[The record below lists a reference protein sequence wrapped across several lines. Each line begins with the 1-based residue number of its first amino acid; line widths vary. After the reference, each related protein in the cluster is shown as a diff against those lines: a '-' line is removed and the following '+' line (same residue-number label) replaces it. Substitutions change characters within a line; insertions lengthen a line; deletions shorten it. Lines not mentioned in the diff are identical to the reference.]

1 MEMTMTES
9 GPGTAILKP
18 VGKLNMASAPH
29 FKEGITVALDRGLTR
44 IVVDLSE
51 IDFMDSSGLGAI
63 INGLKSTREQG
74 GDLRL
79 AAVSWQ
85 ANLVLKLTNM
95 DQVFSTHDDART
107 AFADA

>member
-18 VGKLNMASAPH
+18 VGRLNMASAPH
-29 FKEGITVALDRGLTR
+29 FKEGVTVALDRGLTR

-95 DQVFSTHDDART
+95 DQVFGMHDDARS
-107 AFADA
+107 AFSDD

>member
-1 MEMTMTES
+1 MEMTMTEN
-9 GPGTAILKP
+9 GPGMAILKP
-18 VGKLNMASAPH
+18 VGRLNMATAPH
-29 FKEGITVALDRGLTR
+29 FKEGITVALGRGLTR

-51 IDFMDSSGLGAI
+51 IEFMDSSGLGAI
-63 INGLKSTREQG
+63 INGLKSAREQG

-95 DQVFSTHDDART
+95 DQVFGVHDDART